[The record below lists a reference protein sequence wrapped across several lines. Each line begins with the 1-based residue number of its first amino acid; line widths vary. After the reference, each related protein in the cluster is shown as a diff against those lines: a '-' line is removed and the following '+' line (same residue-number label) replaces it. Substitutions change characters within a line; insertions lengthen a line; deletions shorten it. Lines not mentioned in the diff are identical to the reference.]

1 MLRTPRRRLRLA
13 RYKKTRRQVHQ
24 RFRQRIFERD
34 RNLEIAQHPL
44 PRVVV
49 LTGAGISAESGIR
62 TFRAADG
69 LWEEHKVE
77 DVATPEG
84 FARDPQKVQAFYNAR
99 RRQLQQPDIHP
110 NAAHK
115 ALAELEAVL
124 GDRFLLVTQNI
135 DNLHERAGNRNVI
148 HMHGELLK
156 VRCATSGQILHW
168 SDDVKPDDRCHCC
181 QFPSVL
187 RPHVVWF
194 GEMPLQMDEIY
205 AALSEADYFISIGTS
220 GHVYPAAGFV
230 HEAKLQGAHTVEL
243 NLEPSQTGSE
253 FEEKEYGLASE
264 VVPLFVHNL
273 LAKIGR

>member
-1 MLRTPRRRLRLA
+1 MMRTPRRRLRLA
-13 RYKKTRRQVHQ
+13 RYKKTRRKVQQ
-24 RFRQRIFERD
+24 RLRQRIFERD
-34 RNLEIAQHPL
+34 RNLEIAMHPL

-62 TFRAADG
+62 TFRASDG

-99 RRQLQQPDIHP
+99 RRQLTSDEIKP
-110 NAAHK
+110 NAAHE
-115 ALAELEAVL
+115 ALAKLEAAL
-124 GDRFLLVTQNI
+124 GDHFLLVTQNI

-156 VRCATSGQILHW
+156 VRCVSSGQVLHW
-168 SDDVKPDDRCHCC
+168 QEDVKESDRCHCC
-181 QFPSVL
+181 QFPSAL

-205 AALSEADYFISIGTS
+205 QALAQADYFIAIGTS

-243 NLEPSQTGSE
+243 NLEPSQVGSE

-264 VVPLFVHNL
+264 VVPRFVQQL
-273 LAKIGR
+273 LQKVG